1 MNNLNPLYENI
12 GMGIAGGAIGSI
24 PGIVAGTMTYQA
36 IVNHKRKSYCKQ
48 LLENMDLNS
57 LLKEAYDCCESI
69 YHTKGEYR
77 ETLYTMCYPKLVEAL
92 KTKDI
97 NKLKS
102 SILNCIPYSVKTKFL
117 KQIYK
122 KFPYNNKTEAISSL
136 AGGAIGAGLLG
147 YGMYNM

>member
-69 YHTKGEYR
+69 YHTKGEYSVIVSVSHQ
-77 ETLYTMCYPKLVEAL
+77 MHDKL
-92 KTKDI
+92 TD
-97 NKLKS
+97 
-102 SILNCIPYSVKTKFL
+102 
-117 KQIYK
+117 
-122 KFPYNNKTEAISSL
+122 
-136 AGGAIGAGLLG
+136 LL
-147 YGMYNM
+147 MEKMW